1 MGKTGRTKPA
11 AKKSPLDRYVTM
23 LEAIASAPEST
34 LSELAQL
41 CHLPF
46 SSAHRVLHTLIRS
59 RLVVLADGKRGEYAL
74 GPRLLRLLHS
84 GVDEAWLHIK
94 GQQTIDALAEQL
106 DDTCFI
112 NKLIGKD
119 VVTVAWAAPD
129 HQARGFLVP
138 GITQPLHASA
148 SAKAIIAYQS
158 IAFVRKIMPERLP
171 KLCSQTKTKLKDV
184 IADLEQVRAQG
195 FATCWNEYEQGV
207 GAIACPVMLP
217 GTDVIYSVGVTG
229 LMDRLSRQPIEK
241 YTSLIRA
248 AADSIARA
256 LAHRHERGPELRS
269 LVRPVFPTTRPHVGR
284 AGTRPGN
291 VQPPLRSRAAR

>member
-1 MGKTGRTKPA
+1 MGRTKRTRSA

-23 LEAIASAPEST
+23 LETIASAPDAN
-34 LSELAQL
+34 LSELAEL

-46 SSAHRVLHTLIRS
+46 SSAHRVLHTLVRS
-59 RLVVLADGKRGEYAL
+59 RLVVAAAGKRGEYAL
-74 GPRLLRLLHS
+74 GPRLLRLLHT
-84 GVDEAWLHIK
+84 GLDEAWLRIH
-94 GQQTIDALAEQL
+94 GQQTIDELAEQL

-112 NKLIGKD
+112 NKLIGKE

-148 SAKAIIAYQS
+148 SAKAILAYQP
-158 IAFVRKIMPERLP
+158 IAFIRKVMPDRLP
-171 KLCSQTKTKLKDV
+171 KLCTETKIKLKDV
-184 IADLEQVRAQG
+184 IADLEQVRSQG

-207 GAIACPVMLP
+207 GAIACPVLLADA
-217 GTDVIYSVGVTG
+217 DVIYSVGVTG

-241 YTSLIRA
+241 YTAVIRN

-256 LAHRHERGPELRS
+256 LPHRHDGGPQLRS
-269 LVRPVFPTTRPHVGR
+269 LV
-284 AGTRPGN
+284 GT
-291 VQPPLRSRAAR
+291 A